1 MASQKNIFIFGPIK
15 TAVFIFYFSLCK
27 MVDSENS
34 PGNYK
39 VLNRSIWEITKNP
52 AILEFVPDHLQ
63 TILMKMILLVLFLLN
78 LLLGAMD

>member
-1 MASQKNIFIFGPIK
+1 
-15 TAVFIFYFSLCK
+15 

-39 VLNRSIWEITKNP
+39 VLNRIIWEITKNP
-52 AILEFVPDHLQ
+52 VILEFVPDHLQ